1 MQQPPPGRPPG
12 PPYRP
17 PQGQPPRT
25 APPPPPSYSAPVH
38 PPQAPGNTPGY
49 GAPAVP
55 PPGVLAMP
63 RRKKRGALRFVAA
76 SCVFSAWLTLI
87 FSLIFAGGSFLG
99 GAAAMRLP
107 KSPAASSSMPGS
119 MPIPSLPAPGSTANA
134 PGLEGDDLGVGS
146 MPFGGSPLGGSPL
159 GGNPLGGGPFDL
171 IREFLPAISF
181 ASGAFT
187 LVTGIVGFVLF
198 LGMAQACYAL
208 MDLEDQTFQMAQT
221 LQMIVNRL
229 GPGR

>member
-1 MQQPPPGRPPG
+1 MP
-12 PPYRP
+12 
-17 PQGQPPRT
+17 
-25 APPPPPSYSAPVH
+25 
-38 PPQAPGNTPGY
+38 
-49 GAPAVP
+49 
-55 PPGVLAMP
+55 LAAP

-87 FSLIFAGGSFLG
+87 FSLLFAGGSFLA

-107 KSPAASSSMPGS
+107 KAPAASSPLA
-119 MPIPSLPAPGSTANA
+119 IPSLPAPGSTANA
-134 PGLEGDDLGVGS
+134 PGLEGDDLGMGS
-146 MPFGGSPLGGSPL
+146 APFGGSPLGGSPL
-159 GGNPLGGGPFDL
+159 GGNPLGGGGPFEL
-171 IREFLPAISF
+171 IRELLPGISF

-221 LQMIVNRL
+221 LQMIVTRL